1 VADEDVDEEDVD
13 EEDVDVVAALAEPRK
28 LAPTA
33 PPVTVATARAP
44 PTSTLRRGFM
54 GVVPF

>member
-1 VADEDVDEEDVD
+1 VADEDVDEDAVD
-13 EEDVDVVAALAEPRK
+13 AVDAVDALAEPRK

-44 PTSTLRRGFM
+44 PARTLRRGFI